1 MEHGKKHILIVAE
14 AGTSHGTSLDSA
26 KRLVHAAAQAGADC
40 IKFQWVYADEILHPD
55 TGFVTLPGGKIRL
68 YDRFKEL
75 ETDSTFFAHLCDYV
89 HSLGKMFMCSPF
101 GIRSLNELFALKPDY
116 IKIASPE
123 LNHYPM
129 LKELVRL
136 ELTLPEKKRI
146 PVVLSSGVSLMKDIR
161 KALAVLKPLR
171 QKTCAKHGDMLS
183 LLHCVTSYPAPPEEY
198 NLALLERYRKTLHI
212 STGVSDHSLDPVI
225 VPAIAALCGARII
238 EKHITLSKNGS
249 GLDDP
254 VALTPEQFAL
264 MVQTVRRYEKTAAEE
279 PKAAS
284 KAGKSVQADAGQY
297 AGTDG
302 HCGSQS
308 GKALARA
315 QKEFGADRVKQVIGD
330 GKKKLARCEKANYGK
345 TNRSIHF
352 MRSMKA
358 GEVITEKDIA
368 VLRTEKELS
377 VGISPE
383 YYDTILGK
391 TLAQNVCSGEGLQK
405 HQIKNIT

>member
-75 ETDSTFFAHLCDYV
+75 ETDSSFFAHLCDYV
-89 HSLGKMFMCSPF
+89 HSLGKTFMCSPF

-171 QKTCAKHGDMLS
+171 QK
-183 LLHCVTSYPAPPEEY
+183 
-198 NLALLERYRKTLHI
+198 N
-212 STGVSDHSLDPVI
+212 
-225 VPAIAALCGARII
+225 
-238 EKHITLSKNGS
+238 
-249 GLDDP
+249 
-254 VALTPEQFAL
+254 
-264 MVQTVRRYEKTAAEE
+264 VR
-279 PKAAS
+279 
-284 KAGKSVQADAGQY
+284 
-297 AGTDG
+297 
-302 HCGSQS
+302 
-308 GKALARA
+308 
-315 QKEFGADRVKQVIGD
+315 
-330 GKKKLARCEKANYGK
+330 
-345 TNRSIHF
+345 
-352 MRSMKA
+352 
-358 GEVITEKDIA
+358 
-368 VLRTEKELS
+368 
-377 VGISPE
+377 
-383 YYDTILGK
+383 
-391 TLAQNVCSGEGLQK
+391 
-405 HQIKNIT
+405 